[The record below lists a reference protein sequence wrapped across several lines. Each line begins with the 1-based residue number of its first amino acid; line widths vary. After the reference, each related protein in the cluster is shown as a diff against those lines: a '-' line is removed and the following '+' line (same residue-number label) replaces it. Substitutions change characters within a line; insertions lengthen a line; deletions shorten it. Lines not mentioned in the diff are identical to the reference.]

1 MESSESF
8 TVENCDAIA
17 AEFGGLLAPLAAAG
31 SERKL
36 QHVKSI
42 NDQLEQWHSEI
53 LLSTQ
58 RTYQVPVLVSVV
70 CTQGQIIRLVG
81 YLPVRYLPVR
91 YLPESMFLR

>member
-42 NDQLEQWHSEI
+42 NDELEQWHSEI

-58 RTYQVPVLVSVV
+58 RTYQVLVSVV
-70 CTQGQIIRLVG
+70 CTQGQIIRLV
-81 YLPVRYLPVR
+81 RYLL
-91 YLPESMFLR
+91 YLKACF